1 MLSIALRYGGF
12 RLRALLS
19 AGNVTPLAPKSL
31 NKEGRTRASAWSR
44 RLVRTLLSDL
54 ETVEGSDGFAVREV
68 RNNLDLERS
77 GVIQLH
83 PVILGFAGRA

>member
-1 MLSIALRYGGF
+1 
-12 RLRALLS
+12 
-19 AGNVTPLAPKSL
+19 
-31 NKEGRTRASAWSR
+31 
-44 RLVRTLLSDL
+44 VRTLLSDL